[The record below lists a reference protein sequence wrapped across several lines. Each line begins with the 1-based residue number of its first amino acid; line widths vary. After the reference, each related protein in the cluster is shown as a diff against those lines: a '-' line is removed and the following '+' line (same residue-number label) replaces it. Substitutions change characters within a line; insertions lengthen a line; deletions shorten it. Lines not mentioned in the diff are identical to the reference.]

1 MGNDQLLAI
10 YLKDQHA
17 LGIGWREL
25 AGRAARRSRGAS
37 LGAALQQVH
46 SGISADVATFE
57 QIMRSLEIEPS
68 KTKTAL
74 ARVGERAAR
83 FKLNGRLV
91 QHSPLSRFEELD
103 VLVMGLDGKVTL
115 WTTLRDGAR
124 LGERLP
130 WVDFGELI
138 DRAHSQRAAL
148 EPFHRAA
155 ARDALARREPVLRT
169 PPPRP
174 RHVTPSHDWL
184 DHLVDEASEQSFPAS
199 DAPSYWA
206 GLSPASQEQEDRDD
220 DDHEHHHRSAGQ

>member
-25 AGRAARRSRGAS
+25 AARAARRSRGSS
-37 LGAALQQVH
+37 LGAVLQEVH
-46 SGISADVATFE
+46 RGISADVATFE
-57 QIMRSLEIEPS
+57 RIMRSLDIEPS
-68 KTKTAL
+68 RTKATL
-74 ARVGERAAR
+74 ARLGERAAR

-155 ARDALARREPVLRT
+155 ARDALAPGAPVHRT
-169 PPPRP
+169 LPSRP
-174 RHVTPSHDWL
+174 RDVTPNHDRL

-206 GLSPASQEQEDRDD
+206 GLSPAPHEQEDRES
-220 DDHEHHHRSAGQ
+220 DDHEHHQRSAGQ